1 MAIAKKP
8 RRSTGDIQV
17 ADAEKAASAFI
28 AGAGGMQAE
37 SVDARKVPV
46 MIRFDRDLLR
56 RIDTAARS
64 RGVSRSAWVT
74 YTLSGVL
81 DEDQRGA

>member
-1 MAIAKKP
+1 VAIAKKP
-8 RRSTGDIQV
+8 KRSTGDTQT
-17 ADAEKAASAFI
+17 ADPEKAASAFI
-28 AGAGGMQAE
+28 AGAGSMQAE

-81 DEDQRGA
+81 DEDQRGV